1 MGKINPETVL
11 SPTTVVEQ
19 SKRLAAWTAVDRHVL
34 PEYKVI
40 GIGSGSTVPYVVERI
55 VAQGR
60 ALNKDRVFIPT
71 SFQSKE
77 LIVNAQLLLGD
88 VDQYPVID
96 VTIDGADEVDET
108 LNCVKGGGACHLREK
123 VLAEAADTF
132 ILVADYRKNSDVLGK
147 NFKQGIPIEVAQFA
161 YAKVL
166 QNVHSLGSPGAV
178 LRMAK
183 FKAGPVV
190 TDNGNFV
197 IDAPFPEE
205 MMRDP
210 YTLLKRLKMLT
221 GVVEVGLFCHMAKAA
236 YFGNQDGSVTV
247 KWHDGRIETVDSCN
261 TPLPRPIDA
270 PQPQYPVGELSPPA
284 VEKKDGANG
293 DVKGVSNAGS

>member
-1 MGKINPETVL
+1 M
-11 SPTTVVEQ
+11 
-19 SKRLAAWTAVDRHVL
+19 
-34 PEYKVI
+34 
-40 GIGSGSTVPYVVERI
+40 
-55 VAQGR
+55 
-60 ALNKDRVFIPT
+60 
-71 SFQSKE
+71 
-77 LIVNAQLLLGD
+77 
-88 VDQYPVID
+88 
-96 VTIDGADEVDET
+96 
-108 LNCVKGGGACHLREK
+108 
-123 VLAEAADTF
+123 
-132 ILVADYRKNSDVLGK
+132 
-147 NFKQGIPIEVAQFA
+147 AQFA